1 LHNRDTVATITN
13 LSPQANNILYV
24 QFVGSAG
31 GDGYLNAM
39 EISTGSPT
47 PPPPPT
53 GQTVLIDFGSD
64 TSFRGV
70 SVVNPDVNGHYWNSV
85 QPGNYIANMI
95 DMTNGATTI
104 DLGPDSGMGT
114 DSYNGPAGPTS
125 IPPTPSEIAATDI
138 DAAALGNL
146 GVTNAA
152 IDFITLDNAQ
162 CRFQLQ
168 GLDLTKKYSLTFYGS
183 HKFNSD
189 ANTIYSVYSNS
200 GYTTLIGVTNL
211 DVFAPGTPWL
221 HNRDKT
227 VTISNLTPP
236 ADGIFYVGF
245 VGSAGGNGYL
255 NAMQISVDVASST
268 PIVITSQSYDTTS
281 QQLTLTWTSSVGAT
295 YTIESTSNLAN
306 AFGTLVTGIASG
318 GSSTTTM
325 VTMTGATGFVRV
337 KKE

>member
-1 LHNRDTVATITN
+1 MHNRDKVATISN

-24 QFVGSAG
+24 KFVGSAG
-31 GDGYLNAM
+31 GDGYLNCM
-39 EISTGSPT
+39 EISTGTPT

-64 TSFRGV
+64 SSFRGV
-70 SVVNPDVNGHYWNSV
+70 SVVNPDVKGHYWNSV
-85 QPGNYIANMI
+85 TPGNYIPNMI
-95 DMTNGATTI
+95 DMSNAVTTI
-104 DLGPDSGMGT
+104 SLGPDSPVGT

-125 IPPTPSEIAATDI
+125 APPTPSEIAATDI

-146 GVTNAA
+146 GITNAA
-152 IDFITLDNAQ
+152 IDFETRDNAQ

-189 ANTIYSVYSNS
+189 SNTVYSVYSNNT
-200 GYTTLIGVTNL
+200 YTTLIGQTNL
-211 DVFAPGTPWL
+211 NVFAPGTPWL

-255 NAMQISVDVASST
+255 NDMAISVVQPVSAA
-268 PIVITSQSYDTTS
+268 PVISW
-281 QQLTLTWTSSVGAT
+281 L
-295 YTIESTSNLAN
+295 I
-306 AFGTLVTGIASG
+306 SG
-318 GSSTTTM
+318 GNLILSWD
-325 VTMTGATGFVRV
+325 TGTFPGYTVQAQTNNPSGGLGTNWVNTGSGSPFTVPINPTNKSVFFRLV
-337 KKE
+337 HP